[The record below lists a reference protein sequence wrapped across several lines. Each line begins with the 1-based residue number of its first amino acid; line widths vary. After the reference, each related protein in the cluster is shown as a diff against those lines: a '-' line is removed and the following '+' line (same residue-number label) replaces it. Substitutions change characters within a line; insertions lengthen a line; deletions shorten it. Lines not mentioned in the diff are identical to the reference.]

1 LIPASVPGTEEPADV
16 ATVRAQVAALMA
28 HPAPS
33 QPTPLAALAGIK
45 RAALDSL
52 RQKFGPAVVKE
63 LDLLRRAPILLNCDQ
78 RPRGLPLAELRQA
91 ERGVGDHALT
101 LFDTGQTFVFD
112 QSHIFFDGAWGA
124 ALAEIMTNEA
134 LAWAVYLHS
143 LPPAQPDQTHP
154 DVLSAQ
160 LKSSALKLIEQ
171 ASQATV
177 ESTAE
182 TDAVKVKAMLLL
194 RRLFK
199 QRSDLIQVTI
209 NDLLVL
215 YRAIHALTYQPA
227 PELLAQL
234 QSLSR
239 GATTRPAAEA
249 ALAALQPTRLS
260 PAVVIPVDASQRN
273 PRDRLYPIT
282 FEVPLRD
289 LDLLNLHHQVITALD
304 TYQRGEGDRTT
315 LYRRFDQLQR
325 TYLATLARFGAVLKR
340 AKEIAVSGESASVGA
355 IKLLAHMPTPLQRML
370 GQIPSRFDVL
380 NDLLRGREV
389 FSNVGVVAPTSSLTR
404 FITAKDDND
413 KKTLAWGVVTDA
425 AGVMRISLRDFRPH
439 VALLAAAGHKELATH
454 LTQHYLNTY
463 ADGLNRF
470 ISDLRRITETSRETQ
485 LEKRELP
492 RD

>member
-1 LIPASVPGTEEPADV
+1 
-16 ATVRAQVAALMA
+16 
-28 HPAPS
+28 
-33 QPTPLAALAGIK
+33 
-45 RAALDSL
+45 
-52 RQKFGPAVVKE
+52 
-63 LDLLRRAPILLNCDQ
+63 
-78 RPRGLPLAELRQA
+78 
-91 ERGVGDHALT
+91 
-101 LFDTGQTFVFD
+101 
-112 QSHIFFDGAWGA
+112 
-124 ALAEIMTNEA
+124 MTNEA

-315 LYRRFDQLQR
+315 LYRRFDQ
-325 TYLATLARFGAVLKR
+325 
-340 AKEIAVSGESASVGA
+340 
-355 IKLLAHMPTPLQRML
+355 AH
-370 GQIPSRFDVL
+370 
-380 NDLLRGREV
+380 
-389 FSNVGVVAPTSSLTR
+389 
-404 FITAKDDND
+404 
-413 KKTLAWGVVTDA
+413 
-425 AGVMRISLRDFRPH
+425 RP
-439 VALLAAAGHKELATH
+439 VQWL
-454 LTQHYLNTY
+454 
-463 ADGLNRF
+463 
-470 ISDLRRITETSRETQ
+470 TSRCWH
-485 LEKRELP
+485 R
-492 RD
+492 